1 MTNEPL
7 VSVLVPVYNMERYLE
22 QCLKALTG
30 QTLQDLE
37 IIAIDDGSTD
47 ASPCILAD
55 WAARDARIRIIT
67 KPNSG
72 YGDSMNRG
80 LVQAKG
86 RYVGIIEPDDYP
98 DLAMF
103 QKLAKAAV
111 KHDAD
116 VVKCNYYLHF
126 EDHEE
131 ILWNLHGFEY
141 GKPFDPADAP
151 GVVTT
156 TPSIWTGIY
165 RRAFLERE
173 GICFR
178 PTPGAA
184 FQDTSF
190 SLKVWFAAECA
201 VLLRRPM
208 LHYRMDNPG
217 SSSKTRDKVYTVCD
231 ELAEAYAF
239 LSERP
244 RRKTCFAPW
253 FHVDKWG
260 KYRWN
265 YERIAPDL
273 HEEFAERMR
282 GEYEAAL
289 AAGEIDWSAFER
301 NSLFQLRYLLEAGAQ
316 AFAERYPESF
326 PLDCED
332 DPHVQGAPSAEG
344 PVPEG
349 PSPAVTVIVPV
360 FNTETYVRECIE
372 SLKGQT
378 FGDFEAFV
386 VDDASTDGSRAAAEA
401 AIAGDDRFTL
411 IAQDENRGLSA
422 VRNVALDRAQ
432 GEYVVFLDSDDYLC
446 LDALEQLVRRAR
458 DQRLDELYFSGA
470 SFYEDDE
477 VRTRLREDFGVRTP
491 CDDVFTGRE
500 MFTRF
505 EERDEFFTQAALRM
519 VRRGLLEEH
528 GIRFR
533 EGILHEDILFTFQV
547 LCVAQRSSFLDEP
560 LYLRRL
566 RSDSIMGKKR
576 TIANVDGHF
585 VSLQEMKRWLAENI
599 EAANPRFAAAAA
611 KRIAVWREVV
621 AHDWNNDIALT
632 DREEYLAS
640 LSAADRADFYVDI
653 IGSGASGDRVRREYS
668 ESGAY
673 RLGSALVAAPRFVAS
688 RAKGFAESLGD
699 RR

>member
-7 VSVLVPVYNMERYLE
+7 VSVLVPVYNMERYLG
-22 QCLKALTG
+22 QCLKALTE
-30 QTLQDLE
+30 QTLESLE
-37 IIAIDDGSTD
+37 IIAIDDGSSD
-47 ASPCILAD
+47 ASPRMLAE
-55 WAARDARIRIIT
+55 WAQRDPRIRVIT

-72 YGDSMNRG
+72 YGDSMNCG
-80 LVQAKG
+80 LEQARG
-86 RYVGIIEPDDYP
+86 RYVGIVEPDDYP

-103 QKLAKAAV
+103 QKLAKAAL

-141 GKPFDPADAP
+141 GKPFDPADMP
-151 GVVTT
+151 GIVTT
-156 TPSIWTGIY
+156 TPSIWTGLY
-165 RRAFLERE
+165 RREFLERE
-173 GICFR
+173 GINFR

-190 SLKVWFAAECA
+190 SLKVWFAAERA

-217 SSSKTRDKVYTVCD
+217 SSSKTSDKVYTVCD

-239 LSERP
+239 LEQRP
-244 RRKTCFAPW
+244 RRKASFAPW

-265 YERIAPDL
+265 YERIAPEL

-282 GEYEAAL
+282 EEYEAAF

-301 NSLFQLRYLLEAGAQ
+301 NSLFQLRYLLEAGAH

-332 DPHVQGAPSAEG
+332 DPFLQAAPAAEG

-349 PSPAVTVIVPV
+349 SSPAVTVIVPV
-360 FNTETYVRECIE
+360 FNTEPYVGECIA

-378 FGDFEAFV
+378 YADFEAFV

-401 AIAGDDRFTL
+401 AIAGDERFTL
-411 IAQDENRGLSA
+411 IPRDENRGLSA
-422 VRNVALDRAQ
+422 VRNVALDRAK

-446 LDALEQLVRRAR
+446 VDALEQLVRRAR
-458 DQRLDELYFSGA
+458 TQRLDELYFSGA

-477 VRTRLREDFGVRTP
+477 LRGRLREDFGQRTP

-576 TIANVDGHF
+576 TVANIDGHF

-599 EAANPRFAAAAA
+599 DDVNPRFAAAVA
-611 KRIAVWREVV
+611 KRIATWREVV
-621 AHDWNNDIALT
+621 AHDWNNDIALA
-632 DREEYLAS
+632 DREQYLAG
-640 LSAADRADFYVDI
+640 LSPADRADFYVDI
-653 IGSGASGDRVRREYS
+653 IGSGAAGDRVRREYS

-673 RLGSALVAAPRFVAS
+673 RLGSALVAGPRFVVGKLQSVA
-688 RAKGFAESLGD
+688 D
-699 RR
+699 RL